1 MTIQII
7 GHNAFACRFT
17 TAWQFELSGAIANI
31 LALDGDLE
39 VLVTPE
45 TSIIVEA
52 GEYVNAYLG
61 SSVLS
66 VSGTVRM
73 KVKDG
78 CIVCEA
84 LDEPKFKLSCKCI
97 VFTDHSH
104 DKRDED
110 GTIQEEA

>member
-7 GHNAFACRFT
+7 GPNSFACRFT

-31 LALDGDLE
+31 LTLDGDLE

-52 GEYVNAYLG
+52 GEYVSAYLG

-66 VSGTVRM
+66 VSGTVKL

-78 CIVCEA
+78 CIICEA
-84 LDEPKFKLSCKCI
+84 CDEPKFKLSCKRI
-97 VFTDHSH
+97 VFTDHSR
-104 DKRDED
+104 DKEDED
-110 GTIQEEA
+110 VSVQ